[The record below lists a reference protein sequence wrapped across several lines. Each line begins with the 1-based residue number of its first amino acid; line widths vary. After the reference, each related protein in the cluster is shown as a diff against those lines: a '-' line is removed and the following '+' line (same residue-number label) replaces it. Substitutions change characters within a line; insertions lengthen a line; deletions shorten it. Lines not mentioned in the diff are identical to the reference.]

1 LNPSPSRILL
11 ARHAPGKRLIHAAVS
26 FLTKQARQLQRKD
39 MKTLL
44 PFLAGAFIVGTSAP
58 AFAGN
63 PIGAMHP
70 EESIPDNLP
79 RMTSPGPFDDFIKQV
94 QQKLHEAGFD
104 AGPVNG
110 DFGEKT
116 QAALAQ
122 FQIANSLPASGA
134 IDGAT
139 LLALDLQRP
148 AATADASAPA
158 DGSQGGDAAGAGSTR
173 PADAR

>member
-1 LNPSPSRILL
+1 
-11 ARHAPGKRLIHAAVS
+11 
-26 FLTKQARQLQRKD
+26 
-39 MKTLL
+39 MKTRLH
-44 PFLAGAFIVGTSAP
+44 FLAGALLVGASVP
-58 AFAGN
+58 VLAGN

-79 RMTSPGPFDDFIKQV
+79 RMTSPGPYDDFIKQA
-94 QQKLHEAGFD
+94 QQKLNEAGFD

-122 FQIANSLPASGA
+122 FQLANLLPASGA
-134 IDGAT
+134 LDGPT

-148 AATADASAPA
+148 ATSADASAPA
-158 DGSQGGDAAGAGSTR
+158 DAGNAAGGATQ
-173 PADAR
+173 PEDAR

>member
-1 LNPSPSRILL
+1 
-11 ARHAPGKRLIHAAVS
+11 
-26 FLTKQARQLQRKD
+26 

-44 PFLAGAFIVGTSAP
+44 PLLAGALVAGTCLP
-58 AFAGN
+58 ALAQPG
-63 PIGAMHP
+63 IHP
-70 EESIPDNLP
+70 EEAIPDNLP
-79 RMTSPGPFDDFIKQV
+79 RLASAGPYDGFIKQV
-94 QQKLHEAGFD
+94 QQKLNNAGFD

-122 FQIANSLPASGA
+122 YQLANLLPASGA
-134 IDGAT
+134 LDGAT

-148 AATADASAPA
+148 SDTGEATAAAE
-158 DGSQGGDAAGAGSTR
+158 GGNAGAGSSQ